1 MLRTS
6 RFVTLMAMAGL
17 MFLYIP
23 ILLMMVL
30 SFNGSRLV
38 SVWGGFSTKWYGEL
52 LGNDQ
57 LLNAAWLSIKV
68 AGLSATLAVVL
79 GTLAGYVLTRFGPFR
94 GRVMMAGIATAPLVM
109 PEVITGLALL
119 LLFVAMEDF
128 IGWPQGRSL
137 TTIVI
142 AHATFCMAYVTIVV
156 QSRLA
161 QMDGV
166 LEEAA
171 QDLGARPWR
180 AFVDV
185 TLPMLAPALISGW
198 LLAFTLSFDD
208 LVIASFVSGPGS
220 STLPMVIFSK
230 VRLGVSPDVNALAT
244 ILIGFVGTCVFVY
257 SWRVGRRLRQRDAV

>member
-94 GRVMMAGIATAPLVM
+94 GRVMMAGMATAPLVM

-185 TLPMLAPALISGW
+185 TLPMLAPAPVSTSTSWPWATYSRTEPGVRPTRYSWFLISLGHPTRILV
-198 LLAFTLSFDD
+198 LLPAFQGAIYWGRD
-208 LVIASFVSGPGS
+208 S
-220 STLPMVIFSK
+220 STERPA
-230 VRLGVSPDVNALAT
+230 DVCEYACAWARGSIVLA
-244 ILIGFVGTCVFVY
+244 
-257 SWRVGRRLRQRDAV
+257 

>member
-1 MLRTS
+1 MLRTG
-6 RFVTLMAMAGL
+6 RFVTTMALAGL
-17 MFLYIP
+17 AFLYIP
-23 ILLMMVL
+23 ILLMMIL

-52 LGNDQ
+52 LSNDQ

-68 AGLSATLAVVL
+68 AAFSATLAVVL

-128 IGWPQGRSL
+128 VGWPQGRSL